1 MVSTAI
7 ASCPAV
13 FISAPASGQG
23 KTTISAGL
31 ARYYHNKGLSVR
43 VFKTGP
49 DYLDPLILQRAS
61 HHPVEQ
67 IDLWMMG
74 ENYCRQLLYQ
84 AALDADLILIEGA
97 MGLFDGN
104 PSSADLAEFFGIPIL
119 LVINAKAM
127 AQTFGAISHGLI
139 TYRASLKFAG
149 VIANGVGSQ
158 RHNDL
163 ITQSMPDHVNLLAC
177 FPRKPEMELPHR
189 HLGLIDPDEIEDF
202 DARLD
207 LIANEIAKID
217 VGLLTQS
224 IEFIESTEE
233 TPEKKL
239 LGYRIAIAKDEAF
252 SFIYAENIRLLK
264 ALGANLIYFSPL
276 HDIELPSADILWLPG
291 GYPELHKELL
301 QDNHRMHLSIQQHY
315 QEGRK
320 ILAECGG
327 MLYIQKTLTG
337 IEGDTVNMVGLIQG
351 DGHMRT
357 RSGCQGMQSAVL
369 PEGEVRAHAH
379 HHSRSENTLTPI
391 AYGKRTTHP
400 APGEAIYRSKG
411 LTASYLHLFF
421 PSNIEAIVQLFS
433 KKTTTG

>member
-1 MVSTAI
+1 MTNTASAFCSAI
-7 ASCPAV
+7 

-31 ARYYHNKGLSVR
+31 ARYYHHQGKRVR

-61 HHPVEQ
+61 QHSVEQ

-84 AALDADLILIEGA
+84 AALDADLIIIEGA
-97 MGLFDGN
+97 MGLFDGE

-127 AQTFGAISHGLI
+127 AQTFGAISHGL
-139 TYRASLKFAG
+139 TSYRKSLKFIG
-149 VIANGVGSQ
+149 VIANAVGSQ

-163 ITQSMPDHVNLLAC
+163 ITQSMPSNIRLLGC

-189 HLGLIDPDEIEDF
+189 HLGLINPDEIDDF
-202 DARLD
+202 EARLD
-207 LIANEIAKID
+207 LIAEELSLID
-217 VGLLTQS
+217 LDVLAEPT
-224 IEFIESTEE
+224 EFVASREQ
-233 TPEKKL
+233 TPEAML
-239 LGYRIAIAKDEAF
+239 SGCRIAIAKDEAF

-264 ALGANLIYFSPL
+264 ALGADLLYFSPL
-276 HDIELPSADILWLPG
+276 HDKTMPNADVLWLPG
-291 GYPELHKELL
+291 GYPELHKEQL
-301 QDNHRMHLSIQQHY
+301 QNNSSMHQSIREHY
-315 QEGRK
+315 QANKK

-327 MLYIQKTLTG
+327 MLYIQETLTD
-337 IEGDTVNMVGLIQG
+337 IEGDRVKMVGLIQG
-351 DGHMRT
+351 DGYMRT
-357 RSGCQGMQSAVL
+357 RSGCQGMQSAML

-379 HHSRSENTLTPI
+379 HHSRSENTLEPI
-391 AYGKRTTHP
+391 AYGKRATHS

-421 PSNIEAIVQLFS
+421 PSNITAIVRLFS
-433 KKTTTG
+433 

>member
-1 MVSTAI
+1 MSKTVA
-7 ASCPAV
+7 CPAI

-31 ARYYHNKGLSVR
+31 ARYHHNKGRRVR

-61 HHPVEQ
+61 HYPVEQ

-74 ENYCRQLLYQ
+74 ENYCRQVLYQ
-84 AALDADLILIEGA
+84 AALEADLIIIEGA
-97 MGLFDGN
+97 MGLFDGE
-104 PSSADLAEFFGIPIL
+104 PSSADLAAFFGIPIII
-119 LVINAKAM
+119 VISAKAM
-127 AQTFGAISHGLI
+127 AQTFGAIAHGL
-139 TYRASLKFAG
+139 TSYRDHLKFAG

-163 ITQSMPDHVNLLAC
+163 ISQSIPNNVNLLGC
-177 FPRKPEMELPHR
+177 FPRKDEMELPHR

-207 LIANEIAKID
+207 LIANEIA
-217 VGLLTQS
+217 LTNIS
-224 IEFIESTEE
+224 RLPAPLEFMQAVDKP
-233 TPEKKL
+233 PEAKL
-239 LGYRIAIAKDEAF
+239 SSCLIAIAKDEAF
-252 SFIYAENIRLLK
+252 SFIYAENIRLLE
-264 ALGANLIYFSPL
+264 ALGASITYFSPL
-276 HDIELPSADILWLPG
+276 RDTELPDVDVLWLPG
-291 GYPELHKELL
+291 GYPELHKEQL
-301 QDNHRMHLSIQQHY
+301 QNNQTMHQAIQQHY
-315 QEGRK
+315 QAGKK

-337 IEGDTVNMVGLIQG
+337 IEGDTMTMVGLIQG

-357 RSGCQGMQSAVL
+357 RSGCQGMQSALL

-379 HHSRSENTLTPI
+379 HHSRSENTLEPI
-391 AYGKRTTHP
+391 AFGKRATHP

-421 PSNIEAIVQLFS
+421 PSNIEAIVRLFS
-433 KKTTTG
+433 K

>member
-1 MVSTAI
+1 VSRVAT

-61 HHPVEQ
+61 HHRVEQ

-97 MGLFDGN
+97 MGLFDGD

-127 AQTFGAISHGLI
+127 AQTFGAIAHGLT
-139 TYRASLKFAG
+139 TYRDTLKFAG

-158 RHNDL
+158 RHTDL
-163 ITQSMPDHVNLLAC
+163 ITLSMPELIHLLAC

-189 HLGLIDPDEIEDF
+189 HLGLIDPDEIDDF
-202 DARLD
+202 DARLNR
-207 LIANEIAKID
+207 IADEIAQTDID
-217 VGLLTQS
+217 VLAHPV
-224 IEFIESTEE
+224 EFVESVAPI
-233 TPEKKL
+233 PEKKL
-239 LGYRIAIAKDEAF
+239 ANCTIAIAKDAAF
-252 SFIYAENIRLLK
+252 SFIYAENIRLLE
-264 ALGANLIYFSPL
+264 ALGARLLYFSPL
-276 HDIELPSADILWLPG
+276 HDKAMPNADVLWLPG
-291 GYPELHKELL
+291 GYPELHKEQL
-301 QDNHRMHLSIQQHY
+301 QNNHTMHQSIQQHY
-315 QEGRK
+315 QAGKK

-337 IEGDTVNMVGLIQG
+337 IEGDSVNMVGLIQG

-357 RSGCQGMQSAVL
+357 RSGCQGMQSAML

-379 HHSRSENTLTPI
+379 HHSRSENTLEPI
-391 AYGKRTTHP
+391 AFGKRATHP

-421 PSNIEAIVQLFS
+421 PSNIEAIVELFS
-433 KKTTTG
+433 A

>member
-1 MVSTAI
+1 MVSKTSV
-7 ASCPAV
+7 ASCPAI

-61 HHPVEQ
+61 QHPVEQ

-84 AALDADLILIEGA
+84 AALEADVIIIEGA
-97 MGLFDGN
+97 MGLFDGD
-104 PSSADLAEFFGIPIL
+104 PSSADLAEFFGMPIL

-127 AQTFGAISHGLI
+127 AQTFGAISHGLT
-139 TYRASLKFAG
+139 TYRESLKFSG

-177 FPRKPEMELPHR
+177 FPRKAEMELPHR

-207 LIANEIAKID
+207 LIADEVAQTGID
-217 VGLLTQS
+217 LLANPIDFMES
-224 IEFIESTEE
+224 IEPI
-233 TPEKKL
+233 PAAKL
-239 LGYRIAIAKDEAF
+239 SSCRIAIAKDEAF
-252 SFIYAENIRLLK
+252 SFIYAENIRLLE
-264 ALGANLIYFSPL
+264 ALGATLIYFSPL
-276 HDIELPSADILWLPG
+276 HDKTLPSVDVLWLPG
-291 GYPELHKELL
+291 GYPELHKERL
-301 QDNHRMHLSIQQHY
+301 QNNHSMHQSIQQHY
-315 QEGRK
+315 QAGRK

-357 RSGCQGMQSAVL
+357 RSGCQGMQSAML
-369 PEGEVRAHAH
+369 PEGEIRAHAH
-379 HHSRSENTLTPI
+379 HHSRSENTLDPI
-391 AYGKRTTHP
+391 AYGKRATHP

-421 PSNIEAIVQLFS
+421 PSNIEAIVRLFS
-433 KKTTTG
+433 Q

>member
-1 MVSTAI
+1 MSRITMV
-7 ASCPAV
+7 SCPAV

-31 ARYYHNKGLSVR
+31 ARYYHNKGRTVR

-74 ENYCRQLLYQ
+74 KNYCRQLLYQ
-84 AALDADLILIEGA
+84 AALEADLILIEGA
-97 MGLFDGN
+97 MGLFDGD

-127 AQTFGAISHGLI
+127 AQTFGAISHGLT
-139 TYRASLKFAG
+139 TYRNTLKFAG

-163 ITQSMPDHVNLLAC
+163 ITQSMPEHVNLLAC
-177 FPRKPEMELPHR
+177 FPRKAEMELPHR
-189 HLGLIDPDEIEDF
+189 HLGLIDPGEIEDF

-207 LIANEIAKID
+207 CIADEIAQI
-217 VGLLTQS
+217 GLDLLAQP
-224 IEFIESTEE
+224 IEFFESVAPI
-233 TPEKKL
+233 PEAAL
-239 LGYRIAIAKDEAF
+239 SGCHIAIAKDEAF
-252 SFIYAENIRLLK
+252 SFIYAENIRLLE
-264 ALGANLIYFSPL
+264 ALGATLCYFSPL
-276 HDIELPSADILWLPG
+276 HDKELPYADVLWLPG
-291 GYPELHKELL
+291 GYPELHKEQL
-301 QDNHRMHLSIQQHY
+301 QNNHSMHASIRQHY
-315 QEGRK
+315 QAGRK

-327 MLYIQKTLTG
+327 MLYIQQTLTG

-357 RSGCQGMQSAVL
+357 RSGCQGMQSAIL
-369 PEGEVRAHAH
+369 PEGEIRAHAH
-379 HHSRSENTLTPI
+379 HHSRSENTLEPI
-391 AYGKRTTHP
+391 AYGKRATHP
-400 APGEAIYRSKG
+400 ALGEAIYRRKG

-421 PSNIEAIVQLFS
+421 PSNIEAIVRLFS
-433 KKTTTG
+433 K